1 MIHSVT
7 SRLRRGFA
15 LVVINAGVLVAA
27 VGIAYLVRFEGVIGP
42 REVEGLARCLTLIV
56 PMQLAMLFIAD
67 WYRRSIRGLSTL
79 DLWRLVIAVSAGSLV
94 AWMAVGVADSQPSGF
109 HPAPGARPIDFAGR
123 DAGPSGLVLA
133 QALEPIATEDG
144 PPSMKNINPG
154 PATRRPVTVPR
165 SIWVAEWF
173 FAICLLAGL
182 QAGIYE
188 IHKYK
193 QRRAVGAASR
203 VLLVGTCPSS
213 DAVVRALQSLP
224 HARKHIAGIVAQ
236 PGERQL
242 VGRAI
247 GGTPVVGT
255 ADDIE
260 RLLVAH
266 RIDEVM
272 VMSDT
277 LVGVEVRELRERCV
291 QAGCAVRVI
300 PMIENLLS
308 GSVQVQPRPVEIA
321 DLLKRKSV
329 EIDLAS
335 IWKWLGGETVLVTGA
350 VGSIGSEICRQVVTH
365 GPKRIVLVDRSETGL
380 FWMERELLSAG
391 ARSEIVPC
399 IADVADRGRIDA
411 VLAEHQPAIIFH
423 AAAYKHVPLMEQHP
437 GEAVKNITLATAG
450 LAEAASAAGAQAFV
464 LISTDKAVNPTSVM
478 GCCKRLA
485 EIVVQLIGQES
496 RTRFSIVRFGNVLDS
511 AGSVVPIFREQIL
524 QGGPVTVTHPDIER
538 YFMTIPEAA
547 RLVIQAGAMGQG
559 GEVFVL
565 DMGEPVRI
573 ADLARDMIR
582 LSNLQEGRDI
592 EIRFTGLRP
601 GEKLFEELFKG
612 EEELQKTSHPKI
624 RSAKLTFESGLTA
637 AMILDRMRKASCLP
651 PDDVRSTLQ
660 AIVPEYRGHES
671 DVPREAIA
679 GRVGIFHR
687 AA

>member
-1 MIHSVT
+1 MIHSVA
-7 SRLRRGFA
+7 SRLRRGFM

-42 REVEGLARCLTLIV
+42 REVESLARCLTLIV
-56 PMQLAMLFIAD
+56 PVQLAMLFIAD

-109 HPAPGARPIDFAGR
+109 HPAPGARPIEFAGR
-123 DAGPSGLVLA
+123 DAGLSGLVLA

-144 PPSMKNINPG
+144 LPSVKNTNPG
-154 PATRRPVTVPR
+154 PATRRSVTVPR
-165 SIWVAEWF
+165 SIWIAEWF

-188 IHKYK
+188 IHKYR

-350 VGSIGSEICRQVVTH
+350 VGSIGSEICRQIVTH
-365 GPKRIVLVDRSETGL
+365 GPTRIVLVDRSETGL
-380 FWMERELLSAG
+380 FWMERELRSAG
-391 ARSEIVPC
+391 ARAEIVPC
-399 IADVADRGRIDA
+399 IADVADRARIDA

-450 LAEAASAAGAQAFV
+450 LAQAASAAGVRAFV

-496 RTRFSIVRFGNVLDS
+496 QTRFSIVRFGNVLDS

-612 EEELQKTSHPKI
+612 EEELQRTSHPKI
-624 RSAKLTFESGLTA
+624 RAAKLTFEPGLTIGR
-637 AMILDRMRKASCLP
+637 ILDRMREASHLP
-651 PDDVRSTLQ
+651 PEDVRSALH
-660 AIVPEYRGHES
+660 AIVPEYCGHES
-671 DVPREAIA
+671 DVPQEAIA
-679 GRVGIFHR
+679 GRVGSFRR